1 MTQVQLSFFFL
12 FFLLSRRPLP
22 GSASNASLV
31 VAVFLCW
38 RKGKKGRKKKKRSIH
53 AAALRASPSRCA
65 LSSALLNITFTC
77 QKVERRKET
86 NKTKKDEEREKD
98 GGERSSQL
106 SQHDERA
113 SEDSLGVPG
122 HTTRAAF
129 PAALLAVSPPDQDP
143 PAPFYRTR
151 RRRRC
156 SGAAGRSRTVCA
168 ICQGPETVCYAA
180 GTI

>member
-1 MTQVQLSFFFL
+1 MASAWICFQCIPRRRRL
-12 FFLLSRRPLP
+12 FVL
-22 GSASNASLV
+22 A
-31 VAVFLCW
+31 
-38 RKGKKGRKKKKRSIH
+38 KKEKRKKNGIH
-53 AAALRASPSRCA
+53 TAALRASPSRCTF
-65 LSSALLNITFTC
+65 SSAVLNVTSPVKKSSEGKKQT
-77 QKVERRKET
+77 RRR
-86 NKTKKDEEREKD
+86 KTKKDEERERRRRKIKPA
-98 GGERSSQL
+98 
-106 SQHDERA
+106 QHDERA

-143 PAPFYRTR
+143 PAPVYRTR

-168 ICQGPETVCYAA
+168 IRQGPETVCYAA